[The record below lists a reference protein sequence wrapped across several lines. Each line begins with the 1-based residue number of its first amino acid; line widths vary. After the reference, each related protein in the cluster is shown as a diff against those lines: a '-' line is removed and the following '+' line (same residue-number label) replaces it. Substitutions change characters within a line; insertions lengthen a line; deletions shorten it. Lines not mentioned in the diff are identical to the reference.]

1 MNILIA
7 DDIAINRKLLCAMLE
22 AEGHLTV
29 EASDGIEALQILSRE
44 RVDAVVSDILMPR
57 MDGYRLCY
65 EIRTTERLRDLP
77 VVIYTS
83 TYTSANDEKLALD
96 VGADKYLKKPS
107 PVGTILT
114 ALHEAIV
121 REHGAPHPPSPKE
134 VEVLKEYSDRLV
146 AKLEEKNIELEER
159 VRLAG
164 LSMDV
169 TTALMHGDTLR
180 QVLQSSCEA
189 VVRHLDAAFA
199 RIWTLNELENVLE
212 LQASAGMYTHINGPH
227 RRVPVGQFK
236 IGLIAAERKPHV
248 TNSIVGDPR
257 VAEQEWARREGLVA
271 FAGHPLIVGG
281 RLVGVLAMFARNA
294 LSQPALDKLASVAN
308 EIAIGIG
315 RKFVEA
321 ELLSTHDRLR
331 QLLDLSPA
339 ILYDLRIEGQT
350 VIPTFVS
357 ANIDRLLGIPPEEA
371 NSEEWWLK
379 SLHPDD
385 HDRMLATRTSG
396 IKEGGYTA
404 EYRLRHRDGSYR
416 WIVDSNRV
424 RRDDA
429 GEPREIAGVWTD
441 ITEHKRE
448 RDLQRALKLRNERL
462 EEAVA
467 QRTRE
472 LADANERLT
481 MLDRSKSAFLNLISH
496 ELRTPLNG
504 LFGVGELILD
514 QMPPTEENRE
524 LQRLF
529 EHSRRRLLSIVD
541 DSLLLTEID
550 VNGEQFRS
558 GPVSLS
564 RVLSRAMEGA
574 IEFAEPRY
582 VRLGPPPPGLGL
594 VVGNEDLLA
603 RAFQALLETAV
614 KFSEKDA
621 TVRLSSDTTHD
632 AFAVVIES
640 HGRTIPGPALRE
652 FFELFSLDAA
662 ITPGGDLGLAVP
674 AARRILTL
682 FGASVSVANQES
694 SGIRL
699 TVSLKDVPHQLV
711 GRTASPANSE
721 YPL

>member
-1 MNILIA
+1 
-7 DDIAINRKLLCAMLE
+7 MLE
-22 AEGHLTV
+22 AEGHVTV
-29 EASDGIEALQILSRE
+29 EASDGIEALQILNRE
-44 RVDAVVSDILMPR
+44 NMDAVVSDILMPR

-65 EIRTTERLRDLP
+65 EIRTAQRLRDLP

-83 TYTSANDEKLALD
+83 TYTSAHDEKLALD

-107 PVGTILT
+107 PVGAILT
-114 ALHEAIV
+114 ALHEAILK
-121 REHGAPHPPSPKE
+121 EHVAPQPSSPHE

-159 VRLAG
+159 IRLAC

-169 TTALMHGDTLR
+169 TTALIHADTLR

-199 RIWTLNELENVLE
+199 RVWTLNEREDVLE
-212 LQASAGMYTHINGPH
+212 LQASAGMYTHIDGPH
-227 RRVPVGQFK
+227 RRVPVGQLK
-236 IGLIAAERKPHV
+236 IGLIAAERKSHV
-248 TNSIVGDPR
+248 TNSVIGDPR
-257 VAEQEWARREGLVA
+257 IAQQEWARRERMVA

-315 RKFVEA
+315 RKLVEA

-357 ANIDRLLGIPPEEA
+357 ANIERLLGTPADEA
-371 NSEEWWLK
+371 DSQEWWLE
-379 SLHPDD
+379 SLHPED
-385 HDRMLATRTSG
+385 HDRMLATLASG
-396 IKEGGYTA
+396 IKTGGYTA

-424 RRDDA
+424 VYDA
-429 GEPREIAGVWTD
+429 AGQPQEIAGVWTD

-448 RDLQRALKLRNERL
+448 RDLQRELKLRNERL

-472 LADANERLT
+472 LAEANERLT
-481 MLDRSKSAFLNLISH
+481 LLDRSKSAFLNLISH

-514 QMPPTEENRE
+514 QMPPTEDNRE
-524 LQRLF
+524 LQSVF
-529 EHSRRRLLSIVD
+529 EHSRRRLISIVD
-541 DSLLLTEID
+541 DSLLLSEID
-550 VNGEQFRS
+550 VSAERFS
-558 GPVSLS
+558 PGPVSLS
-564 RVLSRAMEGA
+564 KVLSRAMGGA
-574 IEFAEPRY
+574 VTFAESRC
-582 VRLGPPPPGLGL
+582 VGLGPPPSGLGL

-614 KFSEKDA
+614 KFSEEGG
-621 TVRLSSDTTHD
+621 TVGLSIDTGHD
-632 AFAVVIES
+632 AVAVVIES
-640 HGRTIPGPALRE
+640 HGRTIPEPALPK
-652 FFELFSLDAA
+652 FFELFSIGAA
-662 ITPGGDLGLAVP
+662 ITPGGDLGLAAPV
-674 AARRILTL
+674 ARRILAL
-682 FGASVSVANQES
+682 FGASVSVANHGS

-699 TVSLKDVPHQLV
+699 TVSLKVQ
-711 GRTASPANSE
+711 
-721 YPL
+721 